1 MTFSPKPALMTA
13 EDLLDL
19 PDDGNQYELSE
30 GELIVMS
37 PASYWSS
44 MVAAAILSRI
54 RQFVLANRL
63 GIVAGADGGMI
74 LRRGP
79 DTLRAPDVSFVRR
92 DRVPPGIARGGF
104 IPVAPDLAVEVL
116 SPSDRFSQ
124 VNRKIRDYFAAGTR
138 LVWVIDPDDRTAM
151 VYHPDRP
158 VEIVAPEGALDGED
172 ILAGF
177 SLSLAGLWAEL
188 DDEA

>member
-1 MTFSPKPALMTA
+1 MTTYPKPELMTA
-13 EDLLDL
+13 EDVLAL

-44 MVAAAILSRI
+44 IVAAAILRRI
-54 RQFVLANRL
+54 AAFVVEHRL
-63 GIVAGADGGMI
+63 GLVAGADGGML

-92 DRVPPGIARGGF
+92 ERIPPDVSRGGF

-116 SPSDRFSQ
+116 SPSDRFSR
-124 VNRKIRDYFAAGTR
+124 VTRKIRDYFAAGTR
-138 LVWVIDPDDRTAM
+138 LVWVVDPDDRVTT

-158 VEIVAPEGALDGED
+158 VEIIGADGTLDGED
-172 ILAGF
+172 VLPGF
-177 SLSLAGLWAEL
+177 TLSLAELWAEL
-188 DDEA
+188 DGD

>member
-1 MTFSPKPALMTA
+1 MTTSPKPTLMTA
-13 EDLLDL
+13 EDVLLL

-44 MVAAAILSRI
+44 IVALAFAERI
-54 RQFVLANRL
+54 RAFVQEHHL
-63 GIVAGADGGMI
+63 GIVAGADGGM
-74 LRRGP
+74 LLKRGP
-79 DTLRAPDVSFVRR
+79 DTLRAPDVSFVHR
-92 DRVPPGIARGGF
+92 DRIPPGVSRGGF

-138 LVWVIDPDDRTAM
+138 LVWVVDPGDRLTM

-158 VEIVAPEGALDGED
+158 VEIIGPDGILDGED
-172 ILAGF
+172 VLSGF
-177 SLSLAGLWAEL
+177 TLSFAELWAEL

>member
-1 MTFSPKPALMTA
+1 MTTSPKPTLMTA
-13 EDLLDL
+13 EDVLQL
-19 PDDGNQYELSE
+19 PDDGNQHELSE

-44 MVAAAILSRI
+44 LVAAAFLHRI
-54 RQFVLANRL
+54 REFVLSNKL
-63 GIVAGADGGMI
+63 GIVAGADGGML

-79 DTLRAPDVSFVRR
+79 DTLRAPDVSFVHR
-92 DRVPPGIARGGF
+92 DRIPPGLSRGGF

-124 VNRKIRDYFAAGTR
+124 VNRKIRDYFAAGTK
-138 LVWVIDPDDRTAM
+138 LVWVVDPDDRVTM

-158 VEIVAPEGALDGED
+158 VEIVGPDGTLKGEQ
-172 ILAGF
+172 ILPGF
-177 SLSLAGLWAEL
+177 TLSLAALWAEL